1 MNTIVNGLQWGD
13 EGKGKIVDFLT
24 EGADLVIR
32 GQGGNNAGHTVIV
45 GETKY
50 ILHLVPSGIL
60 WPGKQN
66 VIGNGVVMDPTGLV
80 REIETLESQGV
91 RITPDNLLI
100 SDRAHVVLSYH
111 RDLDAAQEAARGKF
125 AIGTTRRG
133 IGPAYSDKATR
144 CGLRLADLLDPD
156 LARDLVE
163 VRLSDAN
170 QFLDAHDLPGHDP
183 ATVLE
188 EVFSALER
196 LRPHVTNT
204 IPVLHDAWKAGKN
217 LLFEGAQG
225 TFLDIDFG
233 TYPFVTSSNTTSGGA
248 CTGSGLPPVAIDRVV
263 GVCKAYTTRVGEGAH
278 ITENHEFSD
287 YLHGMGREF
296 GATTGRKRRCGWL
309 DVVLLRFACMV
320 NGVTDL
326 AVTNLDG
333 LDALDEILVC
343 TGYDIDGI
351 EHPFPPAHRTAWDR
365 AKPIYERHEGWKCDT
380 SGCREWSDL
389 PGPARRY
396 LDRLAELSGA
406 PVRYVGIGP
415 EREQTIL
422 L

>member
-13 EGKGKIVDFLT
+13 EGKGKIVDYLT
-24 EGADLVIR
+24 ETADLVVR

-45 GETKY
+45 GQDKY

-60 WPGKQN
+60 WSGKQN
-66 VIGNGVVMDPTGLV
+66 VIGNGVVLDPIGLA
-80 REIETLESQGV
+80 REISTLEQQGV
-91 RITPDNLLI
+91 TITPDNLLI
-100 SDRAHVVLSYH
+100 SDRAHVVLPYH
-111 RDLDAAQEAARGKF
+111 CDLDAAQEQARGKF

-144 CGLRLADLLDPD
+144 NGLRMADLLDSS
-156 LARDLVE
+156 LAHELVS
-163 VRLSDAN
+163 VRLEDAN
-170 QFLDAHDLPGHDP
+170 QFLGAHNIPTHDP
-183 ATVLE
+183 EKVLE
-188 EVFSALER
+188 EVESGLER
-196 LRPHVTNT
+196 LRPHVANT
-204 IPVLHDAWKAGKN
+204 IPVLHDAWKAERN
-217 LLFEGAQG
+217 IVFEGAQG

-248 CTGSGLPPVAIDRVV
+248 CTGSGLPPVVIDRVI

-278 ITENHEFSD
+278 VTEDEEFSS
-287 YLHGMGREF
+287 YLHGLGREF

-309 DVVLLRFACMV
+309 DCVLLRFACMV

-333 LDALDEILVC
+333 LDERKEIRVC
-343 TGYDIDGI
+343 TAYNLDGV
-351 EHPFPPAHRTAWDR
+351 EHAFPPAQRDSWTR
-365 AKPIYERHEGWKCDT
+365 VRPVYETHPGWRSDT
-380 SGCREWSDL
+380 SGCRNWEDL
-389 PGPARRY
+389 PRNAQNY
-396 LDRLAELSGA
+396 LNRLAELSGA

-415 EREQTIL
+415 DREQTIL